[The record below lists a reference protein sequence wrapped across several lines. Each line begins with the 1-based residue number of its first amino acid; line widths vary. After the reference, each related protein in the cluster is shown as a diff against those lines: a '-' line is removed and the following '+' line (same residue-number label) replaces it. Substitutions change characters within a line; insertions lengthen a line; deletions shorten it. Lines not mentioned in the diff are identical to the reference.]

1 MDSESFPDFVAR
13 SLRAWEAEGL
23 RRRVRTAPGPGP
35 RTTLDGRPVLS
46 FASNDYLGLASDPR
60 MAEAGAGAAAE
71 EGAGAGAARLM
82 TGSRPSHDALEGAA
96 ASLKGTEA
104 ALLFGSGYACNV
116 SLLPALAGA
125 GDLVV
130 SDRLNHASIVD
141 GCRLSGAEVAVVPH
155 RDAAAAREALRR
167 PGFRRRVVVTEGL
180 FSMEGRAA
188 PLAALRE
195 AARETGALLVVD
207 DAHGCGVLGAKG
219 SGAAEEAG
227 LAPGPDLLE
236 VGTLGK
242 AFGAYGAFVAW
253 TPEGIDFLRHRARGF
268 VFSTALPAAV
278 AAMALEGI
286 RIAAAEPRRRERA
299 RSLARRLRASL
310 GAAAGGDPGSPI
322 VPVLL
327 GDAAAAVRAS
337 ERLFE
342 RGFWV
347 PAVRPPTVPP
357 GTARL
362 RVSLSAAHADPEVD
376 SLAVALREVLR

>member
-1 MDSESFPDFVAR
+1 MESEKFPDFVAR
-13 SLRAWEAEGL
+13 SLRALEGEGL
-23 RRRVRTAPGPGP
+23 HRRVRTAAGPGP

-60 MAEAGAGAAAE
+60 LAEAGAGAAAE

-82 TGSRPSHDALEGAA
+82 TGSRPSHDALERAA
-96 ASLKGTEA
+96 AALKGTEA

-116 SLLPALAGA
+116 SILPALAGE
-125 GDLVV
+125 GDLLV
-130 SDRLNHASIVD
+130 SDRLNHASLVD

-155 RDAAAAREALRR
+155 GDAAAAREALRR
-167 PGFRRRVVVTEGL
+167 PGFRRRILVTEGL

-207 DAHGCGVLGAKG
+207 DAHGCGVLGPTG
-219 SGAAEEAG
+219 RGTAEEAG
-227 LAPGPDLLE
+227 LEPGPDLLE

-253 TPEGIDFLRHRARGF
+253 TSAGIDLLRHRARGF
-268 VFSTALPAAV
+268 VYSTALPPAV
-278 AAMALEGI
+278 AAMALEGM
-286 RIAAAEPRRRERA
+286 RIAAAEPERRARA

-310 GAAAGGDPGSPI
+310 GGPAGGDPGSPI
-322 VPVLL
+322 VPILL
-327 GDAAAAVRAS
+327 GDAAAAMRAA
-337 ERLFE
+337 ERLLE
-342 RGFWV
+342 RGLWV

-357 GTARL
+357 GTSRL
-362 RVSLSAAHADPEVD
+362 RVSLSAAHSEADVD
-376 SLAVALREVLR
+376 ALAAALREAVR